1 MSGVVCDI
9 LQVYK
14 RKVKEVISMSEKA
27 NPAIVAA
34 AVVLLVLVIG
44 FMGWKFLGPGSK
56 AGGGQNP
63 YGNAAGSNGPPS
75 QYMPHSDG
83 STGTNVPPGNPGGP
97 SSYGGPGSGG
107 PGSGGQ

>member
-1 MSGVVCDI
+1 M
-9 LQVYK
+9 K
-14 RKVKEVISMSEKA
+14 EKA

-34 AVVLLVLVIG
+34 AVVLLVLIIG

-56 AGGGQNP
+56 GGSGSNP
-63 YGNAAGSNGPPS
+63 YGTSTSGGPPS

-83 STGTNVPPGNPGGP
+83 GSGPSVPPGP
-97 SSYGGPGSGG
+97 GGPGSGG